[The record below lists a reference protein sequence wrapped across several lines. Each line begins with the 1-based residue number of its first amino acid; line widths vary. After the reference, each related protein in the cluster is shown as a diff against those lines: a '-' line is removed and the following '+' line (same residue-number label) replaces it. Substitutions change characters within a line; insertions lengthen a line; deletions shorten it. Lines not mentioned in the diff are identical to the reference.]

1 MIWALLALL
10 GVPIWLIVGILGG
23 AIWNRRTFQRRPGVF
38 KLAKREV
45 GATGWKRKSVV
56 HARSISNVLVTNGGL
71 ALVRTHVGAIQGVS
85 ELDLDAVPHGFDD
98 PVGRRL
104 AFDGGRE
111 LEFAVEREFVG
122 EIDSLSQRSS
132 VK

>member
-10 GVPIWLIVGILGG
+10 GVPLWLIVGILGG
-23 AIWNRRTFQRRPGVF
+23 AIWNRRAFQRRPGVF
-38 KLAKREV
+38 KLAKRDV
-45 GATGWKRKSVV
+45 GTAGWKRRGVV
-56 HARSISNVLVTNGGL
+56 HARCVSNVLVTNGGL
-71 ALVRTHVGAIQGVS
+71 ALVRTHVGAVERVG
-85 ELDLDAVPHGFDD
+85 ELDLDAGPPGFDD

-104 AFDGGRE
+104 AFDDGRE
-111 LEFAVEREFVG
+111 LEFAVEQKFVG